1 MRRMLVH
8 AAVATALLTT
18 IGPARAA
25 DVSLGG
31 ARDRWPT
38 EITRRPL
45 TLGAGMIE
53 IWGPVQLNASK
64 DADWKPVTLNPS
76 LAFGLTDQWQIGVRH
91 LTGLCLGG
99 ANNGCANVYS
109 DVGAFTRISVVRGG
123 GLDVAVQGG
132 VDVVRLQE
140 PRNYA
145 GWAGLVFRGGGGAV
159 ALTVAPAVNF
169 GLKDRD
175 TIASRSAPIS
185 WNLGT
190 YDVVT
195 NQATVGNKEHL
206 SVPATL
212 QLQLG
217 PALAVAVGASLE
229 GPLNPVTGSFSDFYR
244 VPLGAAVVVT
254 PFRYLDLGAAFTFP
268 AFAGKNDTRDLRFL
282 SAFVAFRI

>member
-1 MRRMLVH
+1 MLVR

-18 IGPARAA
+18 IGPAGAA
-25 DVSLGG
+25 DVALGG
-31 ARDRWPT
+31 TLDRWPT

-53 IWGPVQLNASK
+53 IWAPVQLNASK

-76 LAFGLTDQWQIGVRH
+76 LAFGLTDQWEIGVRH
-91 LTGLCLGG
+91 LAGLCLGG
-99 ANNGCANVYS
+99 ASNGCPNVYS
-109 DVGAFTRISVVRGG
+109 DIGAFTRISIIRGA
-123 GLDVAVQGG
+123 GLDVALQGG
-132 VDVVRLQE
+132 VDVTRIQE

-145 GWAGLVFRGGGGAV
+145 AWGGALFRAGGGAL
-159 ALTVAPAVNF
+159 ALTVAPTVNF

-185 WNLGT
+185 LNLAT
-190 YDVVT
+190 YDVIT
-195 NQATVGNKEHL
+195 NQATFGNKEHL

-217 PALAVAVGASLE
+217 PTLAVAIGASLE
-229 GPLNPVTGSFSDFYR
+229 GPLNPVVGSFSDFYR
-244 VPLGAAVVVT
+244 VPAGAAIVVT

-268 AFAGKNDTRDLRFL
+268 AFAGKNDTRDIRFL